1 MKRYRFLAAA
11 LLVLLFQGL
20 TRAQTFP
27 SNQLLAGVVA
37 RAVGATSF
45 GGSCYV
51 NRGDAFFQRNGLE
64 PKAVI
69 SFDEITDAGIWDLHG
84 QAIMTFV
91 TPASGFI
98 RFKQAGAAPSAVARP
113 RFNNYSQAY
122 DSAAKRLVVAFR
134 IVFPDCTLPV
144 RAVFDAT

>member
-1 MKRYRFLAAA
+1 MKSSGFLAAA
-11 LLVLLFQGL
+11 LLVLGFQGL
-20 TRAQTFP
+20 TRAQTLP
-27 SNQLLAGVVA
+27 PNQLLAGVVA
-37 RAVGATSF
+37 GAVGATGF

-51 NRGDAFFQRNGLE
+51 NRGNAFFQRNGLE
-64 PKAVI
+64 PKAII
-69 SFDEITDAGIWDLHG
+69 SFDDIADAGIWDLHG
-84 QAIMTFV
+84 PAIMTFA

-98 RFKQAGAAPSAVARP
+98 RFKQTGAAPFSVARP

>member
-1 MKRYRFLAAA
+1 MKRCRYLAAA
-11 LLVLLFQGL
+11 LLVLGFQGL
-20 TRAQTFP
+20 TRAQTLP
-27 SNQLLAGVVA
+27 PNQLLAGVIA
-37 RAVGATSF
+37 GAVGATSL

-51 NRGDAFFQRNGLE
+51 NRGNAFFQRNGLE

-69 SFDEITDAGIWDLHG
+69 SFDEIADGGIWDLHG
-84 QAIMTFV
+84 QAIMTFS

-98 RFKQAGAAPSAVARP
+98 RFKQMGAAPLAVARP

-122 DSAAKRLVVAFR
+122 DSATKRLVVAFR

-144 RAVFDAT
+144 RAVFDAA